1 MSQLLRVAWYRFRV
15 GFVRQVGGYLSV
27 VLLIGLIGGLAMASI
42 AGARRTQSSYPTFL
56 ASTDPSNIVFSP
68 NQGAVNSAAVPD
80 VRLKSTIERLPGV
93 KHVVS
98 AVSPSF
104 LPITAK
110 GVPITRN
117 AQNVLVISSL
127 DGMLSK
133 QDRITIVKGR
143 AANPAKSTE
152 VVMDAAAAK
161 LYGVRVGRQ
170 FFLGF
175 YTNAQFN
182 EPGFGTAAVM
192 PALRVR
198 VKVVG
203 IMVFN
208 NQVFEDDI
216 DKATGIVVLTPALAR
231 RAITITKAAALPVL
245 FGLKLQHGNRDVTKV
260 EHEVIAVLPP
270 GSTYEFH
277 VTSHVVSQV
286 ELAMKPESFA
296 LGAFGLIAA
305 LVALVLGAQAISRQ
319 LKRGSG
325 DREVMRA
332 LGASPANTIIDGLI
346 GVFCAVVLGALLAF
360 AVALALSPLSPLGPV
375 RAVYPNPGFTVDWT
389 VLGLGFLL
397 MVVALG
403 SVATVQSIREVSRRV
418 ARRRQVPLRRS
429 AVTRGLEAAGIP
441 VAGVVGVHFALEP
454 GRGRTSVP
462 VRSVLVGSALAVAL
476 VVATVTFASGF
487 NTLVSHPAL
496 YGWNWNYM
504 LNPSNDVP
512 PIALSLLSH
521 DPMVAAWSGDVVN
534 ILQIDGQQVPMMIGS
549 SRPKVAPPITSGHG
563 LRAKNQ
569 IVLGATTM
577 ALLHKH
583 VGDTVVVTY
592 GTAKDAPVYVPPTTL
607 TIVGVATFPTVG
619 YTSFVLDH
627 TSMGTGALLSSAIEP
642 PAFQKILL
650 SPDPNLNGPEMVIVR
665 MKRGVSAVAGR
676 ADMQRIANAS
686 NKVLATDPH
695 ASFDNVVVEGVLR
708 PVQIV
713 NYRSNGSTPI
723 ILSLGLAL
731 GAILALGLTL
741 SASVRRRRRDL
752 ALLKTLGFTQRQLA
766 AAVAW
771 QATVAA
777 VIGIVVGIPVGV
789 VVGREL
795 WTLFARNIDA
805 VPYATVPVLSV
816 VLIGVGTLLFANLV
830 AIYPGRSAARTPPAL
845 ALRAE

>member
-1 MSQLLRVAWYRFRV
+1 
-15 GFVRQVGGYLSV
+15 
-27 VLLIGLIGGLAMASI
+27 
-42 AGARRTQSSYPTFL
+42 
-56 ASTDPSNIVFSP
+56 
-68 NQGAVNSAAVPD
+68 
-80 VRLKSTIERLPGV
+80 
-93 KHVVS
+93 
-98 AVSPSF
+98 
-104 LPITAK
+104 
-110 GVPITRN
+110 
-117 AQNVLVISSL
+117 
-127 DGMLSK
+127 
-133 QDRITIVKGR
+133 
-143 AANPAKSTE
+143 
-152 VVMDAAAAK
+152 
-161 LYGVRVGRQ
+161 
-170 FFLGF
+170 
-175 YTNAQFN
+175 
-182 EPGFGTAAVM
+182 
-192 PALRVR
+192 
-198 VKVVG
+198 
-203 IMVFN
+203 
-208 NQVFEDDI
+208 
-216 DKATGIVVLTPALAR
+216 
-231 RAITITKAAALPVL
+231 
-245 FGLKLQHGNRDVTKV
+245 
-260 EHEVIAVLPP
+260 
-270 GSTYEFH
+270 
-277 VTSHVVSQV
+277 
-286 ELAMKPESFA
+286 
-296 LGAFGLIAA
+296 
-305 LVALVLGAQAISRQ
+305 
-319 LKRGSG
+319 
-325 DREVMRA
+325 
-332 LGASPANTIIDGLI
+332 
-346 GVFCAVVLGALLAF
+346 
-360 AVALALSPLSPLGPV
+360 
-375 RAVYPNPGFTVDWT
+375 
-389 VLGLGFLL
+389 
-397 MVVALG
+397 
-403 SVATVQSIREVSRRV
+403 
-418 ARRRQVPLRRS
+418 
-429 AVTRGLEAAGIP
+429 
-441 VAGVVGVHFALEP
+441 
-454 GRGRTSVP
+454 
-462 VRSVLVGSALAVAL
+462 
-476 VVATVTFASGF
+476 
-487 NTLVSHPAL
+487 
-496 YGWNWNYM
+496 
-504 LNPSNDVP
+504 
-512 PIALSLLSH
+512 
-521 DPMVAAWSGDVVN
+521 
-534 ILQIDGQQVPMMIGS
+534 
-549 SRPKVAPPITSGHG
+549 
-563 LRAKNQ
+563 
-569 IVLGATTM
+569 M